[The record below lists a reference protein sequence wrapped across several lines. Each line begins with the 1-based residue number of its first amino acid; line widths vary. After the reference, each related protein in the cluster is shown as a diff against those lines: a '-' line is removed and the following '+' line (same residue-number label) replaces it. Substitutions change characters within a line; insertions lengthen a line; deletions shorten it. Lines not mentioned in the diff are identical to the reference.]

1 MDLTPE
7 QRAEAERLYL
17 SLRAAA
23 AADLRA
29 LAELLAAKPDGELLG
44 RTEFE
49 VRDRA
54 LRVGAK
60 AVEQALAGRKKGAT
74 TAPAGPAPAAAR
86 PRSSSAGRRS
96 GS

>member
-7 QRAEAERLYL
+7 QQAEAGRIYRA
-17 SLRAAA
+17 LRAATD
-23 AADLRA
+23 ADLRA
-29 LAELLAAKPDGELLG
+29 VAALLASKADAELLG

-49 VRDRA
+49 VRDRV

-60 AVEQALAGRKKGAT
+60 AIEAALAGRKKGAT
-74 TAPAGPAPAAAR
+74 TAAPAPAPAAGGR
-86 PRSSSAGRRS
+86 RSSSAGRPS